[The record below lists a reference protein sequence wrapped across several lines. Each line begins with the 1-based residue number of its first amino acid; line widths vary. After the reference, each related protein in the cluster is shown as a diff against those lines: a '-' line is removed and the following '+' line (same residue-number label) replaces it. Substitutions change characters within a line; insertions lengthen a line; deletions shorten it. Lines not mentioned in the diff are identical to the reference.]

1 VSEATFSTTWQS
13 SGVVGL
19 RSSSLPLP
27 HIDTS
32 ICLTCSHSLSYAVM
46 TLQLL
51 QDAKAPAATTPVVGA
66 TTTAAGTACGK
77 LDPESVDAPENALLY
92 LSLRGSG
99 VITYKCVEANK
110 PVVLEEDADLTETLS
125 KGWTGKVET
134 KDGARYVSFP
144 LLISSCGHRARGW
157 FRTTCG

>member
-1 VSEATFSTTWQS
+1 
-13 SGVVGL
+13 
-19 RSSSLPLP
+19 
-27 HIDTS
+27 
-32 ICLTCSHSLSYAVM
+32 M